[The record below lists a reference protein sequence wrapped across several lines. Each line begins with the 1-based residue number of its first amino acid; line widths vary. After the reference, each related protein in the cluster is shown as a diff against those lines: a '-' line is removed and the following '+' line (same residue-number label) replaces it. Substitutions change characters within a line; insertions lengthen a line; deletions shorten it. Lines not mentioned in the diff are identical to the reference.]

1 MIQTLSQLKLLF
13 VNRCNELYNSND
25 THEFTSEDFTNL
37 TTDRIRIGR
46 LIYFYRCKGF
56 IIKTIRGKYTLKVS
70 NTSNSSK
77 KPREITL
84 SNQIPTKYSILYGL
98 ELEFEYN
105 KSLIGNISKSSYH
118 NTESTKF
125 NKYFIA
131 EEDGS
136 LRRNT
141 FNYSESDTV
150 ELVSIPMTSENV
162 MKSLESFKEDMINR
176 YTKKTGR
183 PVCELKDIISFNNST
198 GAHVHMSL
206 LIKNG
211 HDTVIKLR
219 DDKDVKLKGDTKNIM
234 TFSNIEF
241 MKKIARRVKTRIK
254 NELPQFYESFIKYYF
269 RSFAKRM
276 NIRNSSRYH
285 EFNTNNNKTVEY
297 RSLHLRGI
305 QTWSELFKFYSIV
318 TSVTDELFNTEFN
331 KDKPFVDKS
340 SSVVD
345 VYTDDDN
352 VINDDGIIDEE
363 HDENVE
369 EVI

>member
-1 MIQTLSQLKLLF
+1 MTQSLDELKESFIQQ
-13 VNRCNELYNSND
+13 CNELYNTRDS
-25 THEFTSEDFTNL
+25 HEFESEDFTNL

-46 LIYFYRCKGF
+46 LIYFYRCKGV
-56 IIKTIRGKYTLKVS
+56 IIKTLRGKYTLKVS
-70 NTSNSSK
+70 DSINSSK
-77 KPREITL
+77 KPRKITL
-84 SNQIPTKYSILYGL
+84 SHQPVKYSILYGL

-105 KSLIGNISKSSYH
+105 KTLIGRISKASYH
-118 NTESTKF
+118 STDSTKF

-136 LRRNT
+136 LRRST
-141 FNYSESDTV
+141 FDYSDSDTV

-162 MKSLESFKEDMINR
+162 MKSLESFKEDMIKR
-176 YTKKTGR
+176 YTKVTGR
-183 PVCELKDIISFNNST
+183 PVCELKDVISFNNST

-211 HDTVIKLR
+211 HETVISLR
-219 DDKDVKLKGDTKNIM
+219 DDRDVKFKGDTKNIM

-241 MKKIARRVKTRIK
+241 MKKIARKVKSRIK
-254 NELPQFYESFIKYYF
+254 NELPQFYDSFIKYYF
-269 RSFAKRM
+269 RTFAKRM

-318 TSVTDELFNTEFN
+318 TSVTDELFNNEFN
-331 KDKPFVDKS
+331 KDKPFVDES
-340 SSVVD
+340 SSIID
-345 VYTDDDN
+345 VYNDDDN
-352 VINDDGIIDEE
+352 VVNDDEIISEE
-363 HDENVE
+363 HDENIE